1 MLKIN
6 IIKHFIKNTNINF
19 ELQST
24 FMKSKIE
31 KRIKVLT
38 WLFIVGIILSGL
50 TAFPI
55 ETELNLLRFLWQD
68 GTFIANTFPALSSF
82 LKHIDIAIT
91 ETNKNYPQIFYGT
104 DWLAFAHIII
114 GSAFIGV
121 LRNPVRNIWVVEWA
135 MIACIMVFPLA
146 WICGPIREIPVYWRI
161 IDCSFGVFGMIPLW
175 YIRKL
180 ILQLEEQEKTVTNL

>member
-1 MLKIN
+1 MYNNIHKKI
-6 IIKHFIKNTNINF
+6 
-19 ELQST
+19 
-24 FMKSKIE
+24 KIL
-31 KRIKVLT
+31 I
-38 WLFIVGIILSGL
+38 WIFIVGIILSGL

-55 ETELNLLRFLWQD
+55 ETELKLCRFLWQD
-68 GTFIANTFPALSSF
+68 GSFISNTFPSLTNF
-82 LKHIDIAIT
+82 LNHIDVAIT

-135 MIACIMVFPLA
+135 MIACVLVFPLA
-146 WICGPIREIPVYWRI
+146 WICGPIRDIPVYWRM

-180 ILQLEEQEKTVTNL
+180 ILQLEKQENNV

>member
-1 MLKIN
+1 MNNNIRKKI
-6 IIKHFIKNTNINF
+6 
-19 ELQST
+19 
-24 FMKSKIE
+24 KI
-31 KRIKVLT
+31 LT
-38 WLFIVGIILSGL
+38 WIFIVGIILSGI

-55 ETELNLLRFLWQD
+55 QTELNVLRFLWQD
-68 GTFIANTFPALSSF
+68 GTFIASTFPSLTNF
-82 LKHIDIAIT
+82 LNHIDIAIT

-121 LRNPVRNIWVVEWA
+121 LRNPTKNIWVVEWA
-135 MIACIMVFPLA
+135 MLACIMVFPLA

-180 ILQLEEQEKTVTNL
+180 ILQLEKQENNV

>member
-1 MLKIN
+1 
-6 IIKHFIKNTNINF
+6 
-19 ELQST
+19 
-24 FMKSKIE
+24 MKSKIE

-68 GTFIANTFPALSSF
+68 GTFIANAFPALSSF
-82 LKHIDIAIT
+82 LKHINIAIT

-135 MIACIMVFPLA
+135 MIACVMVFPLA